1 MKKLILL
8 ITIFLSVILISSC
21 IEKDLGPLLSHDE
34 NGLLIVDN
42 NKYKKIEMYSRL
54 SSVKHD
60 TIFRL
65 KEDNEINVGYY
76 WGAMGKKRKT
86 KIGVYYNALD
96 LEKNFLWDYDF
107 NNYVKIGYE
116 IPEIDDLVI
125 TRIEVNPVQFNRSIS
140 NNYSS
145 TDPKKQLFYQYEE
158 ISFDAKENRT
168 LSQMMIFGMSSKPDN
183 FYNHIFEICFDF
195 YDYPYLECTAFN
207 LVVHTDSIYIQDTWN
222 NLDYEIDEKYKDYFI
237 DLVNRYIF
245 DNYIN

>member
-1 MKKLILL
+1 MKKLVLIITLL
-8 ITIFLSVILISSC
+8 LSAILISSC
-21 IEKDLGPLLSHDE
+21 IEEDLGPLLSHDE

-42 NKYKKIEMYSRL
+42 NKYKKIEMYSRI
-54 SSVKHD
+54 SSVKYD

-65 KEDNEINVGYY
+65 KDDNEINVGYY

-107 NNYVKIGYE
+107 NNYVKIGFE

-125 TRIEVNPVQFNRSIS
+125 TRILV
-140 NNYSS
+140 
-145 TDPKKQLFYQYEE
+145 DPFKFDGIRYNFLSDSPRNELFLQREE
-158 ISFDAKENRT
+158 IIFDIKEKKT
-168 LSQMMIFGMSSKPDN
+168 LSQMIIFGMSSKPDN
-183 FYNHIFEICFDF
+183 FYKHMFEIYFDF
-195 YDYPYLECTAFN
+195 YDYPYLECIAFN

-237 DLVNRYIF
+237 DLVNRYSF